1 MHQLALIQS
10 VRKLFSSSENL
21 ELEVNEV
28 AQQTEILQ
36 IIYKVLIFQSKDEEA
51 YFMKIEALWILTNL
65 AYADKENTM
74 RLLVSSLEPEC
85 LRINASGLQID
96 FKNNQSMILDALNQ
110 LVLQKLD
117 QGGKDIKTLNMI
129 FEAIA
134 NIIPESPLIAK
145 KVI

>member
-129 FEAIA
+129 F
-134 NIIPESPLIAK
+134 
-145 KVI
+145 